1 MKDFILLKNSI
12 DTTYLNFFSIFFKK
26 RRSNILEGKGKVSIF
41 APAFPMKGGAEKKG
55 SSSFREK
62 RDL

>member
-41 APAFPMKGGAEKKG
+41 APAFPMKGGGRKEGFKQ
-55 SSSFREK
+55 F
-62 RDL
+62 